1 MVGPSRKARCF
12 TQLATSALVSL
23 MCHWHLVLLIYCCV
37 RHVGLKIFFKKQ
49 EDVGVHS
56 GFYQATM
63 QKQNQKIIA
72 NITTV
77 LSCMM
82 LCSGRFFIKASVCQC
97 SPSLQSALSRC
108 NVAVRQLCICPTF
121 FCPVLSCGS
130 WCFDKQNDSSTAFG
144 LGPGSNR
151 TGCNTFSPRRMN
163 SRSHAVT
170 AVIR

>member
-121 FCPVLSCGS
+121 FVQSFHVVVAALISKMTVVLLL
-130 WCFDKQNDSSTAFG
+130 DLAQVATEQV
-144 LGPGSNR
+144 
-151 TGCNTFSPRRMN
+151 
-163 SRSHAVT
+163 VT
-170 AVIR
+170 LFHQGE